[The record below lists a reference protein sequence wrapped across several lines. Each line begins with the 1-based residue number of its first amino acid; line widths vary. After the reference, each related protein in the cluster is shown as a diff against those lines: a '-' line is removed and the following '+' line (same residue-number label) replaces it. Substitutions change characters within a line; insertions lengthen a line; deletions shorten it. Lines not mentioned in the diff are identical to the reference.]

1 MASFVTD
8 LEIWL
13 SEQKEKYDNRP
24 RLDLWWDSN
33 ILAPNPES
41 DSSERPGGQFP
52 GEFIGPKVPGQFP
65 GEFIGPTLPGIPSAL
80 MEVIN
85 NPSIMITKEMLPI
98 INDDQ
103 IVVTRE
109 GQPAKKLSGRDVIR
123 SSGQFSQANLVGRT
137 PIRRAKKKR
146 KVSKYQKEFGQQLK
160 KLKAKHPRS
169 KIQSLMKRAH
179 AATRKALK

>member
-1 MASFVTD
+1 MASFVTE

-24 RLDLWWDSN
+24 KLDLWSDSN
-33 ILAPNPES
+33 IMTPNPE
-41 DSSERPGGQFP
+41 EP
-52 GEFIGPKVPGQFP
+52 GESSMRISP
-65 GEFIGPTLPGIPSAL
+65 IPSPNPSRTEMMGPMPLAL

-85 NPSIMITKEMLPI
+85 DPSIIVTKEMLPI

-137 PIRRAKKKR
+137 PIRRTKKKR